1 MRCSNSEDT
10 SGNEALLT
18 PTQQERIK
26 PEASPRCAKGSTWVT
41 PETTA
46 FGAMPS
52 IDKNATQQKKSEA
65 SKPLTLLARPVY
77 PGTRG
82 TPHTDS

>member
-1 MRCSNSEDT
+1 
-10 SGNEALLT
+10 
-18 PTQQERIK
+18 
-26 PEASPRCAKGSTWVT
+26 
-41 PETTA
+41 
-46 FGAMPS
+46 MPS

-82 TPHTDS
+82 TPHTNNWRTIAGLQSAGIQGATDNSHLDAINVDWRHP

>member
-1 MRCSNSEDT
+1 
-10 SGNEALLT
+10 
-18 PTQQERIK
+18 
-26 PEASPRCAKGSTWVT
+26 
-41 PETTA
+41 
-46 FGAMPS
+46 MPS

-77 PGTRG
+77 PGTRE